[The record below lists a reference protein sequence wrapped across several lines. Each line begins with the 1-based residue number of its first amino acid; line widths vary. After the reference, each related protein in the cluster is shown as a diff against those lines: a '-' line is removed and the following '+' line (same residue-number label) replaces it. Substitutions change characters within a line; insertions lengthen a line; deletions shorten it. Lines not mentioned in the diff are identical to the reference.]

1 MNESILSKIIS
12 GTSSILDTA
21 NKIIPLYND
30 IKPLMQNI
38 INIKNK
44 LKKFNIASILNNTN
58 SINKNEP
65 IKKEEVINTSS
76 MPQFFQ

>member
-76 MPQFFQ
+76 IPQFFQ